1 MNDLFKLAPHTVS
14 VWQVKLSDFTAETTR
29 LQTLLS
35 QDELQRALRYRFA
48 KHQERF
54 IIARAMLR
62 HILSLYIGEPP
73 ERIQFEYGPQG
84 KPALTKSKVQF
95 NVSHSDD
102 MAVYAVSFAEV
113 GIDIEKIEE
122 KDHDALAKRFFS
134 ETEQTALAALTKTE
148 RMAAFYQMWAGKEAV
163 VKAIGNGLY
172 AALRDFTVQLTARQ
186 VLKSKQEDIYL
197 EQLSIDPE
205 YAAAVATCQPITA
218 VFYWQWTLKGPISL
232 TPSTEEKER

>member
-14 VWQVKLSDFTAETTR
+14 IWQVKLSDFTAEATQ

-35 QDELQRALRYRFA
+35 PDELERALRYRFA

-62 HILSLYIGEPP
+62 QILSLYIRESP
-73 ERIQFEYGPQG
+73 ERIQFEYGLQG
-84 KPALTKSKVQF
+84 KPALTESRVQF

-102 MAVYAVSFAEV
+102 MAVYALSLAEV
-113 GIDIEKIEE
+113 GIDIEKVEE

-134 ETEQTALAALTKTE
+134 EAEQTALAALTKTE
-148 RMAAFYQMWAGKEAV
+148 RMAAFYQVWAGKEAV
-163 VKAIGNGLY
+163 VKAMGNGLY
-172 AALRDFTVQLTARQ
+172 ASLRDFTVQLKAQQ
-186 VLKSKQEDIYL
+186 VLKSEREDIYL

-205 YAAAVATCQPITA
+205 YAAALAICQPVKTI
-218 VFYWQWTLKGPISL
+218 FYWQWTPAGPMSL
-232 TPSTEEKER
+232 APST